1 MLQGGDNILYKNANN
16 NTFSTYIDVLYLHF
30 KPANNLQ
37 ELDELIQQSNV
48 STAHQYIFVLNV
60 VLLAFL
66 YKIGVGQNF
75 FHIILH

>member
-1 MLQGGDNILYKNANN
+1 MLQGGDGIQA
-16 NTFSTYIDVLYLHF
+16 VPQF

-48 STAHQYIFVLNV
+48 STVHQYIFVLSV

-66 YKIGVGQNF
+66 
-75 FHIILH
+75 